1 MTTGSAVDT
10 LRFMTKSAD
19 QPSTPMPAAATLVT
33 ATIAGRPV
41 AFDPGWL
48 FIAAG
53 MAILVA
59 AAVLPAQDDLH
70 HARWLRDRARVIETH
85 RLARIGLHEDY
96 LEALKGQDPNLLL
109 SLAEQQL
116 NQIPVDRTP
125 IAGSDGPLV
134 QAAATV
140 FPALEP
146 DPSTLP
152 KEHKV
157 DSLLHRLVTGPT
169 TRLWMVALATALVL
183 IGLLPSGSSRQT
195 HASTI

>member
-1 MTTGSAVDT
+1 MTEGQAVDT
-10 LRFMTKSAD
+10 L
-19 QPSTPMPAAATLVT
+19 TPMPASAGNPLESPPLATTHVT

-59 AAVLPAQDDLH
+59 SAVLPAQDDLN
-70 HARWLRDRARVIETH
+70 HARWLRDRARVIESH
-85 RLARIGLHEDY
+85 RLSRIYLHEDY
-96 LEALKGQDPNLLL
+96 LDALRSQDPNLLL

-116 NQIPVDRTP
+116 NQIPVDRSP
-125 IAGSDGPLV
+125 IAGTDGPMV

-183 IGLLPSGSSRQT
+183 IGLLPSGQTRQSPT
-195 HASTI
+195 STI

>member
-1 MTTGSAVDT
+1 M
-10 LRFMTKSAD
+10 
-19 QPSTPMPAAATLVT
+19 
-33 ATIAGRPV
+33 

-53 MAILVA
+53 MVILVCS
-59 AAVLPAQDDLH
+59 AVLPAQDDLH
-70 HARWLRDRARVIETH
+70 HARWLRDRARVIEAH

-96 LEALKGQDPNLLL
+96 LEALRGQDPNLLL

-116 NQIPVDRTP
+116 NQIPIDRTP
-125 IAGSDGPLV
+125 IAAGGSDGPLV

-183 IGLLPSGSSRQT
+183 IGLLPSGASR
-195 HASTI
+195 HAPASTI